1 MSFRKEEKL
10 SLNPRKYKEFL
21 SLISNKNG
29 NMLYPDRIV
38 SSTYF
43 DNEAFQMYHDSNEGV
58 VPRKKIRVRSYN
70 LEQHSKDNA
79 SLEIKISSVENRF
92 KTVSKK
98 ELSNN
103 IFFKGYLDANYGLC
117 YPRVRVTYER
127 SYYMIN
133 GLRLTIDKKINYRKV
148 TKNKV
153 STNVSKDDLII
164 VEVKTD
170 INTSDHKIFTNFPLQ
185 KIRFSKYSRA
195 IEYLKLI

>member
-21 SLISNKNG
+21 SLISEKNG

-70 LEQHSKDNA
+70 LEQHSRDNA

-103 IFFKGYLDANYGLC
+103 IFFRGYLDANYGLC
-117 YPRVRVTYER
+117 YPRARVTYER
-127 SYYMIN
+127 SYYMVN

-195 IEYLKLI
+195 IEYLRLI